1 MVLQCNN
8 DLVLRYS
15 SVCAEVFLCQ
25 KVFLWLWIYECYILT
40 EPYYVE
46 VLADLKKV
54 SKLLMVKK
62 ETVKKYIRAA
72 LSDRQEL
79 DIW

>member
-1 MVLQCNN
+1 MSGTSLQ
-8 DLVLRYS
+8 S
-15 SVCAEVFLCQ
+15 HF
-25 KVFLWLWIYECYILT
+25 
-40 EPYYVE
+40 YVE
-46 VLADLKKV
+46 ILVDIKKV

>member
-1 MVLQCNN
+1 MIMCSYDSESMSVTSLQ
-8 DLVLRYS
+8 S
-15 SVCAEVFLCQ
+15 H
-25 KVFLWLWIYECYILT
+25 
-40 EPYYVE
+40 YYVE